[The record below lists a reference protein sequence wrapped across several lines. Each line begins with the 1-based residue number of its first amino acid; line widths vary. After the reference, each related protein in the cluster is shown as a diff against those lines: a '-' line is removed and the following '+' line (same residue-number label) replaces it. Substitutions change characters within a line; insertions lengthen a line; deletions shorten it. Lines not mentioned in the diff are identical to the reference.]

1 MSSSVA
7 SKISYK
13 WQLIRA
19 GTIKLDGG
27 GMFGVVP
34 KTLWQRN
41 FTPDD
46 RNRITI
52 AHNCL
57 LLERDNV
64 RVLIESGSGDKFE
77 PKLVEQFG
85 LEGDCIR
92 AAITKKN
99 IDPRSINHAIV
110 THLHFDHAGGLTSL
124 DGSKSVPSFPNAFVH
139 VQHREWNDAI
149 GNNAVMT
156 RTYLKE
162 NLDPLRDH
170 LKLVDSPQPFESK
183 SIPRR
188 NDRPRTKLTERT
200 TEVLPGI
207 RVFLVPGHTWGQQAI
222 MFNDEEG
229 QTIVFTPDVMPTVG
243 HVGAAYSIAY
253 DVEPYTT
260 MMTKTWF
267 LEEAVK
273 NNWLLALD
281 HEPNSPL
288 VRVQPDGKGWYTLVP
303 ENP

>member
-1 MSSSVA
+1 MTSSA
-7 SKISYK
+7 SQTPQWS

-34 KTLWQRN
+34 KTLWQRS

-46 RNRITI
+46 RNRIII

-57 LLERDNV
+57 LLERDGV
-64 RVLIESGSGDKFE
+64 RLLIESGSGDKFE

-92 AAITKKN
+92 AAIEKKN
-99 IDPRSINHAIV
+99 IDPRSINHAIA

-139 VQHREWNDAI
+139 VQQREWIDATE
-149 GNNAVMT
+149 NNAVMT

-162 NLDPLRDH
+162 NLEPLRDH
-170 LKLVDSPQPFESK
+170 LKLIDSPPPFDSK
-183 SIPRR
+183 SIPKR
-188 NDRPRTKLTERT
+188 NDRPKSRLIDRM

-207 RVFLVPGHTWGQQAI
+207 KVFLVPGHTWGQQAV
-222 MFNDEEG
+222 MFEDDRG
-229 QTIVFTPDVMPTVG
+229 RTIVFTPDVMPTVG

-260 MMTKTWF
+260 MITKTWF
-267 LEEAVK
+267 LEEAAA
-273 NNWLLALD
+273 NDWLLAID

-288 VRVQPDGKGWYTLVP
+288 VRVRADGKGWYTLVP